1 MKHKVETEVLKRK
14 PLFCFG
20 CGKSPLMGSADGN
33 RKLYRYKSSG
43 LVKKTQNEVDELIAI
58 HEYFGMD
65 HRMTFFLVYFR
76 ANSRSRYN
84 DEAFFSRETALAH
97 RSLITSKIPG
107 VLS

>member
-65 HRMTFFLVYFR
+65 HRMTFFLYISEQILGPGIMTRHF
-76 ANSRSRYN
+76 
-84 DEAFFSRETALAH
+84 LAEKQLL
-97 RSLITSKIPG
+97 LI
-107 VLS
+107 VH